1 MKLSNKEKTMLFIL
15 SIIIISFVYYQ
26 YVYSVQ
32 VSQIEQKTKEESE
45 LEQKYN
51 NAINTIKV
59 LDDKKSDVKILK
71 TKIDNEAEPF
81 YPTISE
87 EHIILELN
95 ALLDQSDLDSSI
107 KFNSIVSD
115 SVESADKKITDLPDS
130 SLQAI
135 VDKYNNKTTSDTKTA
150 TSTDNKTNAKKSENN
165 SNTNNSKDKKKNTV
179 QYVKFEINFEGSYDG
194 LNKFLSVIEE
204 NKKKIVVN
212 SVKISSDTSDPIKGT
227 INLEIYAIPK
237 INSDLEEYL
246 KWDLNN
252 TYGKSMPFG
261 AASGSIQTTTNN
273 NENNNNDNTQTVQ
286 ENAVTSDFIAS
297 VKSVT
302 SDLPKVII
310 GKAKDDLRTTYVYG
324 DSSSQESAEITLTQD
339 GDKYYYKYKTSKG
352 SFPTNYDGI
361 GEEFIP
367 LSTNIFLNVLSEIRV
382 NNEDN
387 SSLKLKVINKTDK
400 KVDVNIYGDD
410 SSNPRVTIEGDES
423 TVKVNKH

>member
-15 SIIIISFVYYQ
+15 GIIIIGFVYYQ

-32 VSQIEQKTKEESE
+32 VSQIEQKIKEESE

-71 TKIDNEAEPF
+71 AKIDNEAEPF

-95 ALLDQSDLDSSI
+95 TLLDESDLDGSI
-107 KFNSIVSD
+107 KFNPIVSD
-115 SVESADKKITDLPDS
+115 SVESAGKKVTDLPDS

-135 VDKYNNKTTSDTKTA
+135 VDKYNNKTTSDKKTT
-150 TSTDNKTNAKKSENN
+150 TSTDNKTNVKKSENN
-165 SNTNNSKDKKKNTV
+165 SSASNSKDKKRNTV
-179 QYVKFEINFEGSYDG
+179 QYVKFEINFQGSYDG
-194 LNKFLSVIEE
+194 LSKFLNAIEE

-212 SVKISSDTSDPIKGT
+212 SVKISSDTTDSIKGT

-237 INSDLEEYL
+237 IDSDLEEYL

-252 TYGKSMPFG
+252 TYGKSIPFG
-261 AASGSIQTTTNN
+261 AESGSTRNTT
-273 NENNNNDNTQTVQ
+273 NDNTQTVQ
-286 ENAVTSDFIAS
+286 ENAPTSDFIAS

-310 GKAKDDLRTTYVYG
+310 GKAKDDLRTTYIYG
-324 DSSSQESAEITLTQD
+324 DSSSQESAEIILTQD

-352 SFPTNYDGI
+352 AFPTNYDGI

-367 LSTNIFLNVLSEIRV
+367 SSTDITLNVLSEIRV
-382 NNEDN
+382 NSDDN

-400 KVDVNIYGDD
+400 KVDINIYGDD
-410 SSNPRVTIEGDES
+410 TSNPRVAIDGDES
-423 TVKVNKH
+423 TIKVNNH